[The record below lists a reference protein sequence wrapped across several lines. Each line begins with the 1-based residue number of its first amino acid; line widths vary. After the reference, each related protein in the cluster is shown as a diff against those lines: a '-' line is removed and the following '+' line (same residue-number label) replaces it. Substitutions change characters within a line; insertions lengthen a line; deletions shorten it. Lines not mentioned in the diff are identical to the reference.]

1 MRKNKTM
8 DILNFS
14 KDFGTEEQ
22 CKTHYKM
29 VREKEEIKCKKCECT
44 KHYWLQ
50 SHWQWQCSE
59 CSFRTTLKSGTIM
72 EHSKMPFT
80 KWYAVIAFMTFSK
93 KGISATEMQRQLG
106 HKWYQSIWRLMHKV
120 RVGMGKRDALYQ
132 LTDMVEL
139 DEGYFTVEVPEGT
152 KLKRGKGS
160 QKQNNV
166 MVMAESTRL
175 ENPEAGEKSTCCR
188 YFKMKVLEGHNSTAV
203 DEAVK
208 ENVAEMSFVFSDKS
222 ASYNNIANYV
232 EAHIMEKSNKET
244 TSRSL
249 KWVHIA
255 IGNARKNFLGVY
267 HKMKGKYLQNYLD
280 EFCYKLN
287 RRYFGKR
294 LFQRA
299 TIAMA
304 TGYL

>member
-1 MRKNKTM
+1 M

-14 KDFGTEEQ
+14 KDFGTEDQ
-22 CKTHYKM
+22 CKIHYKV
-29 VREKEEIKCKKCECT
+29 VREKEGIKCKKCECT
-44 KHYWLQ
+44 KHYWIQ
-50 SHWQWQCSE
+50 SHWQWQCSQ

-106 HKWYQSIWRLMHKV
+106 HKWYLSIWRLMHKV
-120 RVGMGKRDALYQ
+120 REGMGKRDALYQ

-139 DEGYFTVEVPEGT
+139 DEGYFTVEVPDKT

-166 MVMAESTRL
+166 VVMAESTRL
-175 ENPEAGEKSTCCR
+175 ENLATGAKSTCCR
-188 YFKMKVLEGHNSTAV
+188 YFKMKVLDGHDSSPIN
-203 DEAVK
+203 DAVK

-222 ASYNNIANYV
+222 KTYMNIADYV
-232 EAHIMEKSNKET
+232 EAHVMEKSNKET
-244 TSRSL
+244 TSLSL

-267 HKMKGKYLQNYLD
+267 HKMKGKYLQKYLD

-294 LFQRA
+294 LFDRV

-304 TGYL
+304 TNHL